1 MVCMGGNTLTGG
13 RRRRSSK
20 RKTMKGGAFYG
31 FAGALDGGTN
41 GAQWAGVS
49 NDAIDPKTGAVIP
62 DYTMPGGRRRRGKKS
77 RASRKGGRASR
88 KSRKV
93 GRKGRK
99 TMRGGGWNPGVVNS
113 AGVGY
118 GFGGGSTVTSGPPD
132 ASAYA
137 TRVGGAPMGGD
148 GVRQLP
154 Q

>member
-77 RASRKGGRASR
+77 RKGGR

-99 TMRGGGWNPGVVNS
+99 TMRGGAGYYS
-113 AGVGY
+113 IAGVGAGYAGQGAGGLADY
-118 GFGGGSTVTSGPPD
+118 GGYSTKGPVAGGPTQ
-132 ASAYA
+132 
-137 TRVGGAPMGGD
+137 GGD
-148 GVRQLP
+148 GVYRA
-154 Q
+154 